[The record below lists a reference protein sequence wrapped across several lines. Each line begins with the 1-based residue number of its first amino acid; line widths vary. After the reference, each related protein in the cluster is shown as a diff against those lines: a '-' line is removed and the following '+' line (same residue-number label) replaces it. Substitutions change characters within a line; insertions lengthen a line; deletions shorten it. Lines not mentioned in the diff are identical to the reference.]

1 MNITIYT
8 LPDCSACKAT
18 KEYLKI
24 NNISYTEKDVSK
36 SKALAEE
43 MVKISGQMKVPV
55 VDFEGKLVIGFDQD
69 KIDEILGV

>member
-1 MNITIYT
+1 MNVTIYT
-8 LPDCSACKAT
+8 LPDCSSCKAA

-24 NNISYTEKDVSK
+24 NNVLYSEKDVSK
-36 SKALAEE
+36 SKVLAEE

-55 VDFEGKLVIGFDQD
+55 MDFEGKIVIGFDQD